1 MKADPKKTSELA
13 QSISGYAK
21 SSPGYFADT
30 QKKLKGFV
38 EGGQLGIFANGY
50 WGHPAYK
57 LPPEANLMAVAHYLE
72 ALASQQWIVAVAES
86 GEGSLCGCMYLQ
98 CIAKVPSPG
107 QIHRSWGY
115 VTNAYVE
122 PPYRGKALGRRMLD
136 LLIETARLQEL
147 EFLIVWP
154 SERAV
159 PFYQRAGFR
168 PVDQAHAGPDD
179 EPPLELVL

>member
-1 MKADPKKTSELA
+1 MQDNTLRETRELPARVRQAEQGDTAELA
-13 QSISGYAK
+13 RLRWMFRVEDQAGCSQSD
-21 SSPGYFADT
+21 FC
-30 QKKLKGFV
+30 QRF
-38 EGGQLGIFANGY
+38 
-50 WGHPAYK
+50 
-57 LPPEANLMAVAHYLE
+57 EAWFLE
-72 ALASQQWIVAVAES
+72 ALASRQWIVAVTES
-86 GEGSLCGCMYLQ
+86 GEGSLCGCMYVQ